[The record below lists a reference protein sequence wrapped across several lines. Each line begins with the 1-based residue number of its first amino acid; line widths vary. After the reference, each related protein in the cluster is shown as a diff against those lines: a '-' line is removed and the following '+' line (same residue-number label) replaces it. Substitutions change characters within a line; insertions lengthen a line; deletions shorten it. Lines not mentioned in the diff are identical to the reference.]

1 LPRYGD
7 FSTFQD
13 GGRRAVGFL
22 KFEIFNGQKAQEGR
36 TASPRQIWSKS
47 VKTPGPR
54 STSVPSGILMHP
66 AVWPPK
72 IGDCAPFWGAESPSN
87 TMSAWPRPTSVP
99 SDILIHPAVWPQLT
113 WAENWE
119 GAMPSICGLGP
130 HVTQSR
136 VAESYLHTKWH
147 LNLSSRLATTD
158 MAENWRPCPFLGRG
172 ARSPPNTVWPGP
184 SPTSMPSF
192 VLIRPTV

>member
-1 LPRYGD
+1 MPRYGD

-54 STSVPSGILMHP
+54 S
-66 AVWPPK
+66 
-72 IGDCAPFWGAESPSN
+72 
-87 TMSAWPRPTSVP
+87 TSVP